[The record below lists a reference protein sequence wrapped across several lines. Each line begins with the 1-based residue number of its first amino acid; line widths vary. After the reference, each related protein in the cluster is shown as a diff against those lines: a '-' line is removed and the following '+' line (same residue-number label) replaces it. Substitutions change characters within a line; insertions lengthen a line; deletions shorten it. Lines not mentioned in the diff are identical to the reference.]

1 VFMAFPL
8 KRNYLFTMKKFRK
21 LKLGLIL
28 SFCIQSIMAAQEP
41 LHAAEFPAQTQQT
54 LTVEQAVQLAL
65 NNNLNLQRSALNTVS
80 LRRAQ
85 DRSWN
90 SLLPTVNVSALVSR
104 PTSITGEI
112 LPGQTMSP
120 DGRPQDREVW
130 TPGFSINAGLTLSAS
145 VIENIK
151 KAQADYEAGLLS
163 HEAARQELEL
173 QVRKLF
179 YQILLLDA
187 NRELAALSFQSASAR
202 YEQTAALV
210 RAGQAPR
217 LDELSARVD
226 MENMRPTVRNAGL
239 LHENALDTFK
249 MILNIPAETVVIL
262 DGNLTAFGGLADG
275 TAGNFSA
282 ANVSPGADSLEVSRL
297 LTSIRSMEAQR
308 NAVRN
313 SAYIPTLRLSWT
325 SAPMYNLQN
334 EYWLDSGSF
343 SVTLGFNVDN
353 FLPWSNVRTQI
364 QTLNDNIRSAEMQLT
379 DTVRNRENRINQ
391 HIRTIERILESL
403 EAIKLN
409 VELAQS
415 TYQMIEDAFRRGA
428 ADYQRLRGAGDSL
441 EQSRNRLLQEQYNLI
456 SALLDLEKEMNV
468 PFGSLT
474 NNH

>member
-1 VFMAFPL
+1 MKTKHF
-8 KRNYLFTMKKFRK
+8 LFAA
-21 LKLGLIL
+21 LIL
-28 SFCIQSIMAAQEP
+28 AAVTPSIFAQ
-41 LHAAEFPAQTQQT
+41 AQQT
-54 LTVEQAVQLAL
+54 AFAVQKLTVDQAVQLAM
-65 NNNLNLQRSALNTVS
+65 NNNLSLQRSALNTAS

-90 SLLPTVNVSALVSR
+90 SLLPTISVGALINH

-112 LPGQTMSP
+112 LPSQTMSP

-130 TPGFSINAGLTLSAS
+130 TPGFSINAGLTLSTS

-187 NRELAALSFQSASAR
+187 NRELAALSFQSAQAR

-239 LHENALDTFK
+239 LYENALDTFK
-249 MILNIPAETVVIL
+249 IILNIPAETVVNL
-262 DGNLTAFGGLADG
+262 SGSLNASDEWSMGNI
-275 TAGNFSA
+275 SS
-282 ANVSPGADSLEVSRL
+282 VSISSNENNLETSRL
-297 LTSIRSMEAQR
+297 LSSIRSMEAQR

-313 SAYIPTLRLSWT
+313 GAYIPTLRLSWT
-325 SAPMYNLQN
+325 STPMYNLQN
-334 EYWLDSGSF
+334 EYWNDNGSF
-343 SVTLGFNVDN
+343 SVTLGFNIDS
-353 FLPWSNVRTQI
+353 FLPWSNARTQI
-364 QTLNDNIRSAEMQLT
+364 QALNDNIRSAEIQLT
-379 DTVRNRENRINQ
+379 DTMRNRENRINQ
-391 HIRTIERILESL
+391 NIRTIERILESL
-403 EAIKLN
+403 EAVKLN
-409 VELAQS
+409 IELAQS
-415 TYQMIEDAFRRGA
+415 TYEMIEDAFRRGA

-441 EQSRNRLLQEQYNLI
+441 EQSRNRLLQEQYNLV
-456 SALLDLEKEMNV
+456 SALLDLEKEINV
-468 PFGSLT
+468 PFGTLI
-474 NNH
+474 NKL

>member
-1 VFMAFPL
+1 M
-8 KRNYLFTMKKFRK
+8 KTKHILFAA
-21 LKLGLIL
+21 LIL
-28 SFCIQSIMAAQEP
+28 IALTPSVYAQS
-41 LHAAEFPAQTQQT
+41 QQT
-54 LTVEQAVQLAL
+54 AFAVQKLTVDQAVELAL
-65 NNNLNLQRSALNTVS
+65 SNNLSLQRSALNTDT
-80 LRRAQ
+80 LRRTQ

-90 SLLPTVNVSALVSR
+90 SLLPTVNVGALVSH

-112 LPGQTMSP
+112 LPSMTMSP

-130 TPGFSINAGLTLSAS
+130 TPGFSINAGLTLSSS

-151 KAQADYEAGLLS
+151 KAQADYETGLLS

-187 NRELAALSFQSASAR
+187 NRELAALSFSSAQAR

-239 LHENALDTFK
+239 LYENALDTFK
-249 MILNIPAETVVIL
+249 IILNIPAETVVNL
-262 DGNLTAFGGLADG
+262 SGSLNASDEWSMGNI
-275 TAGNFSA
+275 SS
-282 ANVSPGADSLEVSRL
+282 VSISSNENNLETSRL
-297 LTSIRSMEAQR
+297 LSSIRSMEAQR

-313 SAYIPTLRLSWT
+313 GAYIPTLRLSWT
-325 SAPMYNLQN
+325 STPMYNLQN
-334 EYWLDSGSF
+334 EYWNDNGSF
-343 SVTLGFNVDN
+343 SVTLGFNIDS
-353 FLPWSNVRTQI
+353 FLPWSNARTQI
-364 QTLNDNIRSAEMQLT
+364 HALNDNIRSAEIQLT
-379 DTVRNRENRINQ
+379 DTMRNRENRINQ
-391 HIRTIERILESL
+391 NIRTIERILESL
-403 EAIKLN
+403 EATKLN

-441 EQSRNRLLQEQYNLI
+441 EQSRNRLLQEQYNLV
-456 SALLDLEKEMNV
+456 SALLDLEKELNV
-468 PFGSLT
+468 PFGTLSNKL
-474 NNH
+474 